1 MADPS
6 FDVVSKIDRQEVDN
20 ALNQA
25 SKELSQRFDFRGTN
39 ASIDWSGELGV
50 TVKADTEDRALAA
63 LEVFK
68 EKLVKRSIS
77 LKALDAGEPK
87 LSGKQYVIAATLKQ
101 GIDQEAAK
109 KIAKK
114 IRDEGPKGVQAQI
127 QGDQLRVSG
136 KKSDDLQAVI
146 ALLKGARPRRR
157 AAVRQLP
164 LIEGRRMKGIILAGG
179 SGTRLHPIT
188 LAVIQAAAAG
198 LRQADDLLPAVG
210 ADAGRHPRHPD
221 HHHAARTGAVH
232 PAARRRQR
240 PRTQPHLRRAG
251 RAERAGRGVHH
262 RPRARRIGYRR
273 TGARRQHLLRPRPG
287 PAALPDRRAA
297 GRLPALRLPGQR
309 PGALR
314 RRRGRRRRTAH
325 LHRGEAGQAQVQSR
339 RHRSVLLR
347 QRRRRDRGRT

>member
-50 TVKADTEDRALAA
+50 TVKADTEDRVLAA

-101 GIDQEAAK
+101 GIDQEASK

-114 IRDEGPKGVQAQI
+114 IREEGPKGVQAQI

-136 KKSDDLQAVI
+136 KKRDDLQAVI
-146 ALLKGARPRRR
+146 ALLKGA
-157 AAVRQLP
+157 
-164 LIEGRRMKGIILAGG
+164 
-179 SGTRLHPIT
+179 
-188 LAVIQAAAAG
+188 
-198 LRQADDLLPAVG
+198 DL
-210 ADAGRHPRHPD
+210 
-221 HHHAARTGAVH
+221 
-232 PAARRRQR
+232 
-240 PRTQPHLRRAG
+240 
-251 RAERAGRGVHH
+251 GV
-262 RPRARRIGYRR
+262 ALQFDNYR
-273 TGARRQHLLRPRPG
+273 
-287 PAALPDRRAA
+287 
-297 GRLPALRLPGQR
+297 
-309 PGALR
+309 
-314 RRRGRRRRTAH
+314 
-325 LHRGEAGQAQVQSR
+325 
-339 RHRSVLLR
+339 
-347 QRRRRDRGRT
+347 